1 MKRRSILLAAS
12 LFTAAATTFTSV
24 GVHAQQAQW
33 PTRPVRLIVPWG
45 AGGSTDIIAR
55 TIAQKLGDRWGQQ
68 VIVDNKV
75 GGNSIVGAVEGM
87 RAPPDGYTLFM
98 AHSQTMSVNP
108 FLYSKL
114 AYDPFKDFTP
124 ISVVAAYPLVIMAS
138 DAAPGKT
145 MLELI
150 EAAKKNPDTVTFGS
164 AAGAQ
169 IQTEQWMRDWG
180 VKFRYVPYKSGID
193 ITKALLAGE
202 IHLGVDAISNN
213 LAHIK
218 SGKIKGLAVNTSKRM
233 TVLPEVPS
241 MDELKL
247 KHTEPQIWTGFVGPA
262 GLPPQLQS
270 KIYGDLQA
278 VLAMP
283 DVNEKLVKDLGLEIV
298 AGSGADDFVKKV
310 KAEQAVIGPLVK
322 ELGLKVE

>member
-1 MKRRSILLAAS
+1 MNRRHMLLAGGAVALTS
-12 LFTAAATTFTSV
+12 LTV
-24 GVHAQQAQW
+24 NAQQPQW

-45 AGGSTDIIAR
+45 AGGSTDVIAR
-55 TIAQKLGDRWGQQ
+55 TIAQKLSDRWGQQ
-68 VIVDNKV
+68 VVVDNKV
-75 GGNSIVGAVEGM
+75 GGNSIIGAVEAM
-87 RAPPDGYTLFM
+87 RAAPDGYTLFM

-138 DAAPGKT
+138 ATAPGKT
-145 MLELI
+145 LLELI

-180 VKFRYVPYKSGID
+180 VKFRYIPYKSGID

-202 IHLGVDAISNN
+202 VHLGVDAISNN
-213 LAHIK
+213 LAYIK
-218 SGKIKGLAVNTSKRM
+218 AGTIKGLAVNTDKRSTLM
-233 TVLPEVPS
+233 SEVPS

-262 GLPPQLQS
+262 GLPAHLQT

-278 VLAMP
+278 VLKLP
-283 DVNEKLVKDLGLEIV
+283 EVNDKLVKELGLEIV
-298 AGSGADDFVKKV
+298 ANSGAEDFVKKV

-322 ELGLKVE
+322 QLGLKVD

>member
-1 MKRRSILLAAS
+1 MKRRHFLAAAAVTALTS
-12 LFTAAATTFTSV
+12 LTV
-24 GVHAQQAQW
+24 NAQQSAW
-33 PTRPVRLIVPWG
+33 PTKPVRLIIPWG
-45 AGGSTDIIAR
+45 AGGSTDLIGR
-55 TIAQKLGDRWGQQ
+55 TIAQKLTERWGQQ
-68 VIVDNKV
+68 VVVDNKV

-87 RAPPDGYTLFM
+87 RAAPDGYTLFM

-124 ISVVAAYPLVIMAS
+124 IAVVAAYPLVIMAS

-145 MLELI
+145 LLELI
-150 EAAKKNPDTVTFGS
+150 EKARKDPESVTFGS

-180 VKFRYVPYKSGID
+180 VKFRYIPYKSGID

-213 LAHIK
+213 LAHMK
-218 SGKIKGLAVNTSKRM
+218 AGKIKGLAVNTAKRM
-233 TVLPEVPS
+233 SVLAEVPS

-262 GLPPQLQS
+262 GLPSHLQS
-270 KIYGDLQA
+270 RIYADLQA

-283 DVNEKLVKDLGLEIV
+283 DVNEKLVKDLGLEIMPG
-298 AGSGADDFVKKV
+298 AGAEAFVKKV